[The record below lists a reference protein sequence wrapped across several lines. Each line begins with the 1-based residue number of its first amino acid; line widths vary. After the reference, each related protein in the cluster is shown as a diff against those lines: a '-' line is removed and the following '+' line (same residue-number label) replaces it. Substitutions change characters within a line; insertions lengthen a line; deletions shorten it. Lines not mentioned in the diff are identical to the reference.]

1 MADDENRAPEEEIRD
16 GRDEQ
21 ETNGEDA
28 SEASPHR
35 WFSRRNVLILALV
48 PLVLIAALLI
58 AGFLAVRTGYVARYI
73 ERQFVVQMDQ
83 MGIRAEIG
91 SFEQTFAPLGIVM
104 RDVNLYDKETGE
116 KLAFVKHLK
125 LDATVTDLYALNLNR
140 TVRLDSTEVDGLEAW
155 VTFDEEGRTNFRNI
169 KIPEQEES
177 NLRFNFNTMKFSL
190 RNSIIHYGDR
200 RYDLTGD
207 ARNVA
212 LLLETEEGVSES
224 EREVE
229 NRRFRFDLTATDST
243 LTYQN
248 GKPVEPIDIRLRGV
262 ATETYADIAELNI
275 KSPAANT
282 TLTGRL
288 EDWENLK
295 YKLNV
300 EQASIDLQQAG
311 EIIKSETALRGIGN
325 FVGTIEGGSED
336 GNDKYAINGE
346 IQSDAIAVE
355 NVRLRGLRADAS
367 IIGENETYEA
377 NGKAVAELL
386 TFGDFQLNLMQVAGK
401 VMGTGTDFRWLG
413 ELQAASA
420 RFPDGNA
427 TSLILNDAVAEYQDG
442 QLDATIGSASTG
454 TLEAF
459 DARVRGGRA
468 SNVKIRNTDAGTDV
482 TVGTVRADSVVREDL
497 NLRGVRAANV
507 RVRDRESTNVE
518 IGNLQAQNLQ
528 TEGAN
533 VQNLTAGGVTINTRG
548 ERVSVNADTAT
559 AANVNAQGANVRD
572 LRARNVDVENIGNT
586 TNVIAANVQIGGLRT
601 AQASL
606 GSLNVAGVRLKI
618 VGERIEGSSGD
629 VNAGNVTLARSAS
642 LPEGGTLSD
651 VRITR
656 PVFVVEP
663 SGRYR
668 ASMDLSLGGGVVG
681 SLNVGAARASVVA
694 SSSDIQLSNLNA
706 QVVGGAVRGDI
717 NLALENRA
725 TSRINA
731 NFENLDVAK
740 ILTLAGGQVVPIA
753 GTATGT
759 ANLTFPGTNFRR
771 ASGTLNADFAA
782 EAGRD
787 AANRVPLTGTLAV
800 RATNGLFDIETAR
813 FNTQNTELTA
823 SGRFDLEGANSNL
836 QVALN
841 SSDAKELQRLVAALD
856 VAPAV
861 DRTLAENRI
870 ELAGNVSFNGTL
882 TGNLENPTINGRASL
897 ETLIASNRTLGSF
910 STDVFVSPV
919 ETRLQNG
926 LLAQTD
932 GGRVNFD
939 LIAPR
944 VGQNNISIN
953 ADLNRVDLGSILAAI
968 PSDSLPGFLTNIEAE
983 TTGRV
988 ELTGL
993 PGAIRGTA
1001 EISAADGTIAGESFQ
1016 NLDTR
1021 VVFDG
1026 TIARIERFNA
1036 RFDQG
1041 TLTASGTYNQET
1053 ERFDLTA
1060 TAQNISI
1067 SKVRGFASDAAA
1079 RVPKNISGVL
1089 NLTASGTGQLTDFS
1103 TFDINFE
1110 GSARDLTIET
1120 RELGNIAFVGRTQN
1134 QQLTANLTA
1143 DIAGQQQVATATLN
1157 FGDPNL
1163 PFRAETSF
1171 NNTDL
1176 APLAALIQPEG
1187 TMMLGGRATGT
1198 ATFGGNLQTRDANG
1212 KLTFSTD
1219 NLRGTARFSQLTLQV
1234 ENVVLSATDP
1244 LLVSFTTSQVNFDS
1258 TRFTGSGSDLVISG
1272 TAFFSGEGTNNLAVE
1287 GRINLGILNSI
1298 SPNQFFAGFANI
1310 SARVSGTSL
1319 DPRFAGSA
1327 NLENAAFA
1335 TLISDSRLSLSNLTG
1350 KILFNSDQVQIP
1362 SIEGR
1367 LGGGRVVASGGAVLR
1382 GFSVESFRLGVRGDD
1397 VSVPLP
1403 PDFRTSGDVDLQIG
1417 GVTQNGVLNTRIT
1430 GDIFADRIAYTRDI
1444 NLADFLSRR
1453 QAGSIAD
1460 NGGATTTGG
1469 GTTQLNIRVEGRDA
1483 LVVRNNVAD
1492 IVGSISLR
1500 VTGDAS
1506 EPIIAGRISVTSGT
1520 VVLLNDQRYDIQ
1532 RATVDFPGEVDA
1544 SPIINVQA
1552 ESDIGGY
1559 QVFLGASGPV
1569 SEPES
1574 LNVTLRSNPGLPQ
1587 ADVVSLVTTG
1597 NLTNSEGGIP
1607 SLAQTGIN
1615 TAAGVLTEN
1624 IINAP
1629 IRRATDKLFGLNRFE
1644 IDPVLAGQR
1653 GINPGARLTVGR
1665 QINRN
1670 LLVTYS
1676 TNLSADQNQVLALEY
1691 RVSNRVS
1698 FVAQYEQAPVTNVTG
1713 RRDNFSFEVRFRR
1726 RF

>member
-1 MADDENRAPEEEIRD
+1 MADEENREPEEEIRD
-16 GRDEQ
+16 ERDEQ
-21 ETNGEDA
+21 ETNGDENGA
-28 SEASPHR
+28 SQR
-35 WFSRRNVLILALV
+35 WFSRRNLIILALI
-48 PLVLIAALLI
+48 PLGLIVALII

-73 ERQFVVQMDQ
+73 ERQFVVQLDN

-91 SFEQTFAPLGIVM
+91 EFEQTFSPLGVEM
-104 RDVNLYDKETGE
+104 RNVNLYDKITGE
-116 KLAFVKHLK
+116 KLAFVRRLK

-140 TVRLDSTEVDGLEAW
+140 TVRLDSTEVEGLEAW
-155 VTFDEEGRTNFRNI
+155 VIFDEEGRTNFRNI

-177 NLRFNFNTMKFSL
+177 NLRFNFNTMKFAVRDSVV
-190 RNSIIHYGDR
+190 HYGDR

-212 LLLETEEGVSES
+212 LFLETEAGVSES

-229 NRRFRFDLTATDST
+229 NRRFRFDLTATNST
-243 LTYQN
+243 LTYQS

-262 ATETYADIAELNI
+262 ATESYADIEELNL
-275 KSPAANT
+275 KSPIANT

-295 YKLNV
+295 YRLNV
-300 EQASIDLQQAG
+300 QQANVDLQQAG
-311 EIIKSETALRGIGN
+311 EIIKSESALRGIGN

-336 GNDKYAINGE
+336 GNDRYAINGE
-346 IQSDAIAVE
+346 IQSDAIAVD
-355 NVRLRGLRADAS
+355 NIRLRGLRADAS
-367 IIGENETYEA
+367 VVGANETYEA

-386 TFGDFQLNLMQVAGK
+386 TFGDFQLNLMQVAGQ

-420 RFPDGNA
+420 RFPDGNV
-427 TSLILNDAVAEYQDG
+427 TTLILNDAVAEYNDG
-442 QLDATIGSASTG
+442 RLEATFGSASAG

-468 SNVKIRNTDAGTDV
+468 SNVRIRNTDAGTDA
-482 TVGTVRADSVVREDL
+482 TIGTVRADSVVREDL
-497 NLRGVRAANV
+497 NLRSITASNV
-507 RVRDRESTNVE
+507 RIRDRESTNVE
-518 IGNLQAQNLQ
+518 IGSLQAGNLQ

-533 VQNLTAGGVTINTRG
+533 LQNITAGGVTINTRG
-548 ERVSVNADTAT
+548 DAVSANAETVT
-559 AANVNAQGANVRD
+559 AANVTAEGANIRD
-572 LRARNVDVENIGNT
+572 LRARDVDVENIGNT
-586 TNVIAANVQIGGLRT
+586 TNVIAANLQIGGLRT

-606 GSLNVAGVRLKI
+606 GSLNIAGVRLRV

-629 VNAGNVTLARSAS
+629 INAGTVTLARTSS

-651 VRITR
+651 VRLAR

-668 ASMDLSLGGGVVG
+668 ASMDLSLGGGAVG
-681 SLNVGAARASVVA
+681 SLNIGAARASVVA
-694 SSSDIQLSNLNA
+694 SSSEIQLSNLNA
-706 QVVGGAVRGDI
+706 QVVGGAVRGDV
-717 NLALENRA
+717 NLALGNRA

-731 NFENLDVAK
+731 VFENLDVAK
-740 ILTLAGGQVVPIA
+740 ILTLTGGQVVPVA
-753 GTATGT
+753 GTATG
-759 ANLTFPGTNFRR
+759 NVDLTFPGTNFRA

-787 AANRVPLTGTLAV
+787 ETNRVPLTGTLAV

-813 FNTQNTELTA
+813 FNTQNTEVTA

-841 SSDAKELQRLVAALD
+841 STDAKELQRLIAALD
-856 VAPAV
+856 VAPTV
-861 DRTLAENRI
+861 DRQLAENRI
-870 ELAGNVSFNGTL
+870 ELAGNVSFSGTL
-882 TGNLENPTINGRASL
+882 TGNLTDPTINGRATL
-897 ETLIASNRTLGSF
+897 ETLIANNRTLGSF
-910 STDVFVSPV
+910 STEVLVSPAAT
-919 ETRLQNG
+919 ELRNG
-926 LLAQTD
+926 LLAQAD

-939 LIAPR
+939 LTAPR
-944 VGQNNISIN
+944 VGQNNIAIN
-953 ADLNRVDLGSILAAI
+953 ADLNRVDLGNILAAI
-968 PSDSLPGFLTNIEAE
+968 PAESLPGFLTNVNAE
-983 TTGRV
+983 TSGRV

-993 PGAIRGTA
+993 PGAIRGRA
-1001 EISAADGTIAGESFQ
+1001 EITAASGTIAGETFQ
-1016 NLDTR
+1016 NLEAR
-1021 VVFDG
+1021 VQFDG
-1026 TIARIERFNA
+1026 TVARIERFNMN
-1036 RFDQG
+1036 FDQG
-1041 TLTASGTYNQET
+1041 SLTAAGTYDQGT

-1060 TAQNISI
+1060 SAQNIPI
-1067 SKVRGFASDAAA
+1067 SKIRAFVGDSSAQ
-1079 RVPKNISGVL
+1079 VPRNINGVL

-1110 GSARDLTIET
+1110 GSGRDIVIEN
-1120 RELGNIAFVGRTQN
+1120 RALGNIAFTGRTQN

-1143 DIAGQQQVATATLN
+1143 DIGGQQQVATATLN

-1176 APLAALIQPEG
+1176 APLAALAQPEG
-1187 TMMLGGRATGT
+1187 TMTLGGRATGT
-1198 ATFGGNLQTRDANG
+1198 ATFGGNLRQRNANG
-1212 KLTFSTD
+1212 ELVFSTE

-1244 LLVSFTTSQVNFDS
+1244 LLVSFSTSRINFDS

-1272 TAFFSGEGTNNLAVE
+1272 TAFFAGEGTNNLSVE
-1287 GRINLGILNSI
+1287 GRINLGILNSV

-1310 SARVSGTSL
+1310 SARVTGTTAE
-1319 DPRFAGSA
+1319 PRFAGSA
-1327 NLENAAFA
+1327 SLENAAFA
-1335 TLISDSRLSLSNLTG
+1335 TLVSNSRISLSNLNG
-1350 KILFNSDQVQIP
+1350 QILFNSNQVQIP
-1362 SIEGR
+1362 SLEGR
-1367 LGGGRVVASGGAVLR
+1367 LGGGRVVASGGAVLE
-1382 GFSVESFRLGVRGDD
+1382 GFALQSFRLSVRGDD
-1397 VSVPLP
+1397 VGVPLP

-1417 GVTQNGVLNTRIT
+1417 GRTENGVLNTRIT
-1430 GDIFADRIAYTRDI
+1430 GDIFADRISYTRDI
-1444 NLADFLSRR
+1444 NLADFLSQR
-1453 QAGSIAD
+1453 QAASLTQ
-1460 NGGATTTGG
+1460 GGGVAPTGG
-1469 GTTQLNIRVEGRDA
+1469 GTTRIDLRVEGRDA

-1532 RATVDFPGEVDA
+1532 RATVDFPGELDA

-1559 QVFLGASGPV
+1559 QVFLGASGPIA
-1569 SEPES
+1569 EPES

-1597 NLTNSEGGIP
+1597 NLTNTEGGIP

-1629 IRRATDKLFGLNRFE
+1629 IRRATDRLFGLNRFE

-1670 LLVTYS
+1670 LLITYS
-1676 TNLSADQNQVLALEY
+1676 TNLSADQNQILALEY
-1691 RVSNRVS
+1691 RVSNRLS
-1698 FVAQYEQAPVTNVTG
+1698 FVAQYEQASLTNVTG

>member
-1 MADDENRAPEEEIRD
+1 MADEENRVPEEEIRD
-16 GRDEQ
+16 ERVEQ
-21 ETNGEDA
+21 ETNDGDA
-28 SEASPHR
+28 PAPR
-35 WFSRRNVLILALV
+35 GWFSRRNILILALI
-48 PLVLIAALLI
+48 PLVLIVALII

-73 ERQFVVQMDQ
+73 ERQFVVQMDN

-91 SFEQTFAPLGIVM
+91 QFEQTFAPLGILM
-104 RDVNLYDKETGE
+104 HDVNLYDKETGE
-116 KLAFVKHLK
+116 KLAFVKYLK

-155 VTFDEEGRTNFRNI
+155 VTFDEEGRSNFHRI

-177 NLRFNFNTMKFSL
+177 NLRFNFNTMKFSV
-190 RNSIIHYGDR
+190 RNSVVHYGDR

-212 LLLETEEGVSES
+212 LLLETEAGVSES

-262 ATETYADIAELNI
+262 ATETYANIEELNL
-275 KSPAANT
+275 KSPVANT

-295 YKLNV
+295 YRLDV
-300 EQASIDLQQAG
+300 QQANIDLQQAG
-311 EIIKSETALRGIGN
+311 EIIKSEAALRGIGN
-325 FVGTIEGGSED
+325 FVGTIEGGSEN

-346 IQSDAIAVE
+346 IQSDAIAVD
-355 NVRLRGLRADAS
+355 NIRLRGLRADAS
-367 IIGENETYEA
+367 VVGANETYEA

-420 RFPDGNA
+420 RFPDGNV
-427 TSLILNDAVAEYQDG
+427 TTLILNDAVAEYTDG

-459 DARVRGGRA
+459 DARVRGARA
-468 SNVKIRNTDAGTDV
+468 SNVKIRNSDAGTDA
-482 TVGTVRADSVVREDL
+482 TIGSLRADSVVREDI

-507 RVRDRESTNVE
+507 RVRDRENTNVQ

-528 TEGAN
+528 TDQAN
-533 VQNLTAGGVTINTRG
+533 IQNLNASGVSINTR
-548 ERVSVNADTAT
+548 SNAVTANAET
-559 AANVNAQGANVRD
+559 VAAANVTAEGARIRD
-572 LRARNVDVENIGNT
+572 LRARNVDVENVGNT
-586 TNVIAANVQIGGLRT
+586 TNVIAANLQIGGLQT
-601 AQASL
+601 AQATL
-606 GSLNVAGVRLKI
+606 GSLNIAGVRLRV

-629 VNAGNVTLARSAS
+629 INAGNVTLARSAS
-642 LPEGGTLSD
+642 MPEGGTLSN
-651 VRITR
+651 VRLIR

-668 ASMDLSLGGGVVG
+668 ASMDLSLGGGAVG

-694 SSSDIQLSNLNA
+694 SSAGIELSNLNA
-706 QVVGGAVRGDI
+706 QLVGGDVRGDI
-717 NLALENRA
+717 NLALGNRG

-740 ILTLAGGQVVPIA
+740 ILTLVGGQVVPIA
-753 GTATGT
+753 GTATGR
-759 ANLTFPGTNFRR
+759 ADLTFPGTDFRR
-771 ASGTLNADFAA
+771 ASGTLNADFTA

-861 DRTLAENRI
+861 DRQLAENRI
-870 ELAGNVSFNGTL
+870 ELVGNVSFKGTL
-882 TGNLENPTINGRASL
+882 TGNLTDPTINGRASL
-897 ETLIASNRTLGSF
+897 ETLIANNRTLGSL
-910 STDVFVSPV
+910 STDVFVSPAAT
-919 ETRLQNG
+919 ELRNG
-926 LLAQTD
+926 LLAQAD

-939 LIAPR
+939 ITAPR
-944 VGQNNISIN
+944 VGQNNISVN
-953 ADLNRVDLGSILAAI
+953 ANLQRVNLGNIIAAI
-968 PSDSLPGFLTNIEAE
+968 PAESLPGFLQRVNAE
-983 TTGRV
+983 TTGRI

-993 PGAIRGTA
+993 PGAIQGTA
-1001 EISAADGTIAGESFQ
+1001 EISAANGTIAGESFQ

-1026 TIARIERFNA
+1026 TVARIERLNA
-1036 RFDQG
+1036 SFDQG
-1041 TLTASGTYNQET
+1041 TLTAAGTYNQKT
-1053 ERFDLTA
+1053 ELFDLTA
-1060 TAQNISI
+1060 TAQNIPI
-1067 SKVRGFASDAAA
+1067 SKVRAFLGESAANA
-1079 RVPKNISGVL
+1079 PNITGII
-1089 NLTASGTGQLTDFS
+1089 NLTASGTGRLTDFS
-1103 TFDINFE
+1103 TFNINFE
-1110 GSARDLTIET
+1110 GAGRDITVAD
-1120 RELGNIAFVGRTQN
+1120 RALGNVSFVGRTQN

-1157 FGDPNL
+1157 FGDPTL
-1163 PFRAETSF
+1163 PFRAETAF

-1176 APLAALIQPEG
+1176 APLAALVQPQG
-1187 TMMLGGRATGT
+1187 TMTLGGRATGT
-1198 ATFGGNLQTRDANG
+1198 ATFGGNLRERDANG
-1212 KLTFSTD
+1212 NLIFSTD

-1244 LLVSFTTSQVNFDS
+1244 LLVSFTTSQITFDS
-1258 TRFTGSGSDLVISG
+1258 TRFTGSGSDLAISG

-1310 SARVSGTSL
+1310 SARVSGTTA
-1319 DPRFAGSA
+1319 DPRFVGTA

-1335 TLISDSRLSLSNLTG
+1335 TLIGDSRLSLSNLTG
-1350 KILFNSDQVQIP
+1350 QILFNSKQVQIP

-1367 LGGGRVVASGGAVLR
+1367 LGGGRVVASGGAVLE
-1382 GFSVESFRLGVRGDD
+1382 GFAVQSFRLGVRGDD

-1417 GVTQNGVLNTRIT
+1417 GRTENGVLNSVIT
-1430 GDIFADRIAYTRDI
+1430 GDIFADRIEYTRDI

-1453 QAGSIAD
+1453 QAGSITEG
-1460 NGGATTTGG
+1460 GGATTEG
-1469 GTTQLNIRVEGRDA
+1469 GTTRINIRVEGRDA
-1483 LVVRNNVAD
+1483 LVVRNNIAD
-1492 IVGSISLR
+1492 ITGSVSLS

-1506 EPIIAGRISVTSGT
+1506 EPVIAGRVSVTSGT

-1532 RATVDFPGEVDA
+1532 RAVIDFPGEPDA
-1544 SPIINVQA
+1544 SPIINAQV
-1552 ESDIGGY
+1552 ESDIGAY
-1559 QVFLGASGPV
+1559 QVFLSASGPIA
-1569 SEPES
+1569 EPES

-1597 NLTNSEGGIP
+1597 NLTNTEGGIP

-1670 LLVTYS
+1670 LLITYS
-1676 TNLSADQNQVLALEY
+1676 TNFSADQNQVLALEY
-1691 RVSNRVS
+1691 RLSNKMS
-1698 FVAQYEQAPVTNVTG
+1698 FVAQYEQAPLTNVTG